1 MLVCCLFPAV
11 LRAQRQYCAGALG
24 GIATL
29 SSAGQAAVTASS
41 AAASLYSTRN
51 GAALNV
57 FAGLHLSNYVSLQG
71 NYIWNRND
79 LILTS
84 TSAPGPGPN
93 FYQQPR
99 SSRQNAFIADL
110 LVYMRDR
117 RSRVRPYLSGGLGAV
132 RLSSSVQGPAN
143 SQGVLQVP
151 PQEFTSTFPGFRVA
165 VGMDVRLTPGW
176 FFRYSFSETLSDN
189 PISAEMR
196 PRPNGVLK
204 NFQNLFGIVR
214 TF

>member
-1 MLVCCLFPAV
+1 MLVCCLFPVV
-11 LRAQRQYCAGALG
+11 LPAQRQYYAGALG

-79 LILTS
+79 LALTS
-84 TSAPGPGPN
+84 SGPAGILQS

-99 SSRQNAFIADL
+99 SSSQNSVVGDL
-110 LVYMRDR
+110 LVFMRDR
-117 RSRVRPYLSGGLGAV
+117 RSRVRPYLSGGLAAV
-132 RLSSSVQGPAN
+132 RLSSSIDGPTH
-143 SQGVLQVP
+143 SKGVLNEP
-151 PQEFTSTFPGFRVA
+151 PRQFTSTFPGLRVA
-165 VGMDVRLTPGW
+165 VGMDVRLNSDW
-176 FFRYSFSETLSDN
+176 FFRYSFSETISTN
-189 PISAEMR
+189 PISGEMQ
-196 PRPNGVLK
+196 PRPSGLLK
-204 NFQNLFGIVR
+204 NFQNLFGIMR